1 MPYIITNSY
10 SNLFW
15 YYEQK
20 KKKKNIYRYIN
31 KTFSKQFFFLIIEYF
46 LILESFPFK
55 NYVLNIYLTNSKFS
69 MMKTKLKNKLIF
81 SVHLLILKIV
91 YKCIFFFSK
100 IYYRFGSKSLIQI
113 HHREITIFKALYSL
127 YSRNLHNRIRDND

>member
-31 KTFSKQFFFLIIEYF
+31 KTFSKQFFFLIIKYF

-91 YKCIFFFSK
+91 YVYFFSLK
-100 IYYRFGSKSLIQI
+100 FIIDSVQ
-113 HHREITIFKALYSL
+113 
-127 YSRNLHNRIRDND
+127 NP